1 MKNAGCGRHPGDTSH
16 KAPPPRPPLLA
27 SAANTGHAATG
38 NPRAPVAKKRTR
50 WRKFGAFLL
59 GPTRP
64 SPHPARHAPGSRNS
78 PLQPQILPP
87 QCGLNPDTAPAQTVA
102 SQPLPYKSPSL
113 EAEGSVPI
121 FRMSINSLSV
131 TGAYGSSHR
140 HIGEF
145 SSTPRLP
152 LHDVVKLLQRTG
164 AATREG
170 APHAANA
177 GDAQPALPHAATSPP
192 TLVPA
197 LGAHNSGDSGLVAA
211 HTAQPTASSAM
222 QTVQQPVCI
231 IGFAL
236 PKQVDRPALECWHW
250 HQHAVCDQL
259 PAAHGWPASQPFTA
273 RQRHAAPPRVSC
285 HPGSTN
291 TAAGCE
297 KGAGDGAWPSLTLNP
312 PAAMLSSGQGVVAG
326 PCPISPS
333 YQAGQGAA
341 RVGAMGARAVA
352 VPPRHTLAC

>member
-1 MKNAGCGRHPGDTSH
+1 MAK
-16 KAPPPRPPLLA
+16 
-27 SAANTGHAATG
+27 
-38 NPRAPVAKKRTR
+38 VARCLDVEQALDAL
-50 WRKFGAFLL
+50 WFGAFLL
-59 GPTRP
+59 GPSRP

-78 PLQPQILPP
+78 HDKPSQPQILPP
-87 QCGLNPDTAPAQTVA
+87 QCGFIPEGVQAQP

-131 TGAYGSSHR
+131 TGPYGSSHR

-177 GDAQPALPHAATSPP
+177 GDAQPALPHAAASPP

-197 LGAHNSGDSGLVAA
+197 LGAHSSGDSGLVAA

-222 QTVQQPVCI
+222 QAVQQPVCI

-236 PKQVDRPALECWHW
+236 PK
-250 HQHAVCDQL
+250 
-259 PAAHGWPASQPFTA
+259 
-273 RQRHAAPPRVSC
+273 
-285 HPGSTN
+285 
-291 TAAGCE
+291 
-297 KGAGDGAWPSLTLNP
+297 
-312 PAAMLSSGQGVVAG
+312 
-326 PCPISPS
+326 
-333 YQAGQGAA
+333 
-341 RVGAMGARAVA
+341 
-352 VPPRHTLAC
+352 